1 MDSLMV
7 NMRATFGTKVVN
19 ETFEKYAE
27 ETAAERKQGGLGIN
41 NKGNIIPRENKAA
54 VLPLKK
60 HTFYG
65 GE

>member
-1 MDSLMV
+1 ME

-27 ETAAERKQGGLGIN
+27 KAAAEREQGKLAIN
-41 NKGNIIPRENKAA
+41 AKGNILPKDNKAA
-54 VLPLKK
+54 IVPLKN

-65 GE
+65 G